1 MMSYKVIRLRFKM
14 SLYVK
19 REDED
24 TASKMGASPSSGS
37 SCVSMKSNQSTRN
50 NLFGINDETVFSDPR

>member
-1 MMSYKVIRLRFKM
+1 M

-24 TASKMGASPSSGS
+24 TASKMGASPFSGS

-50 NLFGINDETVFSDPR
+50 NLFGINDETVISDPR